1 MKVISN
7 RGLTRRGW
15 LAAGVAAGVTT
26 TALAGCDRLGRRAPP
41 GPEAGLTDDQ
51 GQQIL
56 KALAEAPSQGFS
68 PAAFPTSGLAEAL
81 KGRDDAARAAVRR
94 KLAAEAIAYAGALHG
109 FAIPKSAM
117 DPNWGLRP
125 AAYDAEAEFR
135 AALAQNRLEP
145 WLAALPP
152 QDAGYQ
158 ALRSGYQVYL
168 KIAASG
174 GWPAVPEGGALKP
187 GSRGPRVAA
196 LRQRLGFEAPAV
208 ARAAPDAP
216 YDAAL
221 VQAVSDFQARH
232 GLHVTGA
239 VDAPTL
245 AALNVPAIARAAQ
258 VRANLERRRW
268 SPRNPPATRIEVNSA
283 GQTFQLYL
291 EGQPAMHMLVAAGRP
306 GDETPILA
314 SKIQTVV
321 LNPTWN
327 VPDGIADEELRPKGA
342 AYLQAHDFIEQD
354 GRLVQ
359 QPGPDNALG
368 RVKFLFPNRY
378 SVYLHDTPAKSAFDL
393 AQRSVSHGCVR
404 LEKALDLAKLL
415 LGRFD
420 GWPPDRVDQVLAG
433 HDTENIDLKQPVP
446 VYLQYFTAWPE
457 GDQLAFRDDIY
468 GWDQET
474 LKALD
479 AAQVKGA

>member
-26 TALAGCDRLGRRAPP
+26 SAQAGCARLGRHAPP

-51 GQQIL
+51 AGKIL
-56 KALAEAPSQGFS
+56 DALAEAPSHGFS
-68 PAAFPTSGLAEAL
+68 PAAFPTAGLAETL
-81 KGRDDAARAAVRR
+81 KGRDDAARASARR
-94 KLAAEAIAYAGALHG
+94 KLAAAAIAYARALHG
-109 FAIPKSAM
+109 FSIPKAAM

-125 AAYDAEAEFR
+125 DPYDA
-135 AALAQNRLEP
+135 AAAFHAAVAQNRLEA
-145 WLAALPP
+145 WLEALPP
-152 QDAGYQ
+152 PDPAYQ
-158 ALRSGYQVYL
+158 ALRSGYLVYL
-168 KIAASG
+168 KIATAG
-174 GWPAVPEGGALKP
+174 GWPAVPDGPALKP
-187 GSRGPRVAA
+187 GSRGPRVTA
-196 LRQRLGFEAPAV
+196 LRKRLGFEAPAL
-208 ARAAPDAP
+208 AKAAPDAA
-216 YDAAL
+216 YDQTLAA
-221 VQAVSDFQARH
+221 AVRDFQARH
-232 GLHVTGA
+232 GLHTTAV

-258 VRANLERRRW
+258 VRANLERLRW
-268 SPRNPPATRIEVNSA
+268 SPRQPAATRIQVNSA

-291 EGQPAMHMLVAAGRP
+291 DGQPAMHMLVAAGRP

-327 VPDGIADEELRPKGA
+327 VPDGIAADELRPKGP
-342 AYLQAHDFIEQD
+342 AYLQAHNFVEQD

-368 RVKFLFPNRY
+368 RVKFLFPNPY

-415 LGRFD
+415 LNRFD
-420 GWPPDRVDQVLAG
+420 GWPPGRVDEVLAG
-433 HDTENIDLKQPVP
+433 HDTENVDLKQPVP
-446 VYLQYFTAWPE
+446 VLIQYFTAWPQ

-479 AAQVKGA
+479 AAQVKA